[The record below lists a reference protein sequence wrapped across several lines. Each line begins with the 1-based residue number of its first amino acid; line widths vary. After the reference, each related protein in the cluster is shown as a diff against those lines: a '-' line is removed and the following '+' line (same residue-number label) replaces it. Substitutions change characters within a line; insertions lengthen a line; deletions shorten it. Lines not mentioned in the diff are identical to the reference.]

1 MNKNKLLAVIKENGD
16 TQDTLAEA
24 IGLSRSR
31 LSAKIHERNGAAFTH
46 PEIVSIKNRYN
57 LSDEQ
62 LNAIFFN

>member
-16 TQDTLAEA
+16 TQDTLAKA
-24 IGLSRSR
+24 MGLSRSR